1 MQFLKAV
8 FLFVIMKKESE
19 EVSEMLSEMMK
30 DELVHGLREI
40 FHENMRMIILY
51 GSVAREEATP
61 ESDIDIAII
70 MREEDIDEKT
80 KEKFFEWS
88 ADMDLKY
95 DRVFSIIDIPEERLK
110 KWGKILPFYK
120 NVQEEGIVLWKA
132 A

>member
-1 MQFLKAV
+1 MRFLKAV
-8 FLFVIMKKESE
+8 FLFAIMKKESE

-70 MREEDIDEKT
+70 IREVCEYG
-80 KEKFFEWS
+80 
-88 ADMDLKY
+88 LK
-95 DRVFSIIDIPEERLK
+95 V
-110 KWGKILPFYK
+110 
-120 NVQEEGIVLWKA
+120 
-132 A
+132 